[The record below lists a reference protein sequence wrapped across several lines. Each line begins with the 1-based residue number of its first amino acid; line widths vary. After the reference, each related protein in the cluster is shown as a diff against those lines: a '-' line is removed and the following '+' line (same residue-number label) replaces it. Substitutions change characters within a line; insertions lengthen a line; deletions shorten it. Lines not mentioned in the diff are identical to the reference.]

1 MDRSIALTASPPFAA
16 APGMLEDALM
26 HRSPRLLLT
35 AVVTSTRC
43 PGLTSRI
50 QQALVLV
57 CAAVA
62 CRCRSCVPHL
72 RPSCARVLDPK
83 PVVTLRDIRFR
94 TGPHM
99 GTLTTHGAGSHYAQS
114 QSQSTPPQHA
124 PQALR
129 NSAPPRHLGGTAPST
144 RPRRLASRRRAV
156 RGDGPPDVP
165 LDPSEREEEHVERE
179 GQREAPPVGT
189 GGGER

>member
-83 PVVTLRDIRFR
+83 PVRYTKISDSAQDHTWAHSRHTEPAHTTRRAKANRRPHSTLHKLFGTPLHRATLVELLLAHAR
-94 TGPHM
+94 GASPHAGALFEVM
-99 GTLTTHGAGSHYAQS
+99 VHRMYHSTHPSGKRSTLSGKGSEK
-114 QSQSTPPQHA
+114 
-124 PQALR
+124 
-129 NSAPPRHLGGTAPST
+129 RHL
-144 RPRRLASRRRAV
+144 
-156 RGDGPPDVP
+156 
-165 LDPSEREEEHVERE
+165 
-179 GQREAPPVGT
+179 
-189 GGGER
+189 